1 MFRKYLL
8 GFFAALAT
16 AVASDVRIV
25 EEIVAKVNGD
35 IITRSELERGRMM
48 AEFEL
53 KQQGLSGMR
62 LQQALKDRDKDV
74 LKDQIDQ
81 LLLVQKG
88 KELSINV
95 DTEVAKQLAEIQLQ
109 SKVTDPD
116 KFQQWIREQSG
127 QSFEDFRQQMRNNFL
142 TRRVIGQEVG
152 SRISVPRT
160 EVEKYYNE
168 HKDEFIRQEQV
179 FLREILISTEGK
191 KPEEVAAAE
200 KKAQAI
206 LARAKKGEKFGEL
219 ARDNSDAL
227 TAKNYGEM
235 GTFQKGQLIKQIE
248 DVVFQAK
255 KGYVTDVIRVP
266 NGFVIL
272 KVEERYEPGLA
283 PLAAVEN
290 EIMDRLYMPRMQ
302 PRLREFLTRLREEA
316 FLEIRE
322 GYIDSGAAPG
332 KDTRWS
338 DPAQLKPETTTKEE
352 VAARQRRK
360 LLWVIPFGYK
370 KVPEGESPTIDT
382 RTLGERKQTAEPEQ
396 SAKPDPVPSPAQ
408 ETPAPA
414 PPR

>member
-8 GFFAALAT
+8 GLFAVLCTAL
-16 AVASDVRIV
+16 ASDVRIV
-25 EEIVAKVNGD
+25 EEIIAKVNGD
-35 IITRSELERGRMM
+35 IITRSELERGRGML
-48 AEFEL
+48 EFEL

-62 LQQALKDRDKDV
+62 LQQALKERANDV

-127 QSFEDFRQQMRNNFL
+127 QSYEDFRQQMRNSFL

-152 SRISVPRT
+152 SRISVPRS
-160 EVEKYYNE
+160 EVQKYYEE
-168 HKDEFIRQEQV
+168 HKNEFIRDEQV
-179 FLREILISTEGK
+179 FLREILVSTEGK
-191 KPEEVAAAE
+191 PPEEVAAAE
-200 KKAQAI
+200 KKAQA
-206 LARAKKGEKFGEL
+206 LVVRARKGEKFGEL

-227 TAKNYGEM
+227 TSKNYGEM

-272 KVEERYEPGLA
+272 KVEERYEKGLA
-283 PLAAVEN
+283 PLEAVEN
-290 EIMDRLYMPRMQ
+290 EIMDRLYMPKMQ
-302 PRLREFLTRLREEA
+302 PRLREFLTKLREDA
-316 FLEIRE
+316 FLEIRD
-322 GYIDSGAAPG
+322 GYVDTGAAPG
-332 KDTRWS
+332 KDTRWV
-338 DPAQLKPETTTKEE
+338 DPAQLRPETTTKEE
-352 VAARQRRK
+352 VAASKRRK
-360 LLWVIPFGYK
+360 LLWIIPIGRK
-370 KVPEGESPTIDT
+370 KVEEEAPAIDT
-382 RTLGERKQTAEPEQ
+382 RTLGERRQQTTEEP
-396 SAKPDPVPSPAQ
+396 SAPAAPAP
-408 ETPAPA
+408 EAAPAPA
-414 PPR
+414 PPQ